1 MKGLQKVLA
10 LNEGWEKRCGAGALP
25 VLQAINRC
33 RTPALG
39 YHLYNCDQKECT
51 ERSMQYHSCR
61 NRHCPHCGESKKL
74 DWIDARMNELL
85 PCPYFHIVFTLPHE
99 LHSLCLGNRKPLF
112 ELLFDASAY
121 TLKVF
126 AKDKQHLGAEV
137 GIISVLHTWGQ
148 QLSFHPH
155 VHSIVSGYGWDKDK
169 ELWVKGKK
177 ADYGR
182 LFPVKAMRKV
192 YRGYMLNMLNEK
204 WPEQMKSLNAEL
216 KKKEWIV
223 YAKAPM
229 SGPQEVI
236 EYLGRY
242 THKIA
247 ISNHRIKEV
256 YENGDVSFDYKDYAD
271 GSRIKN
277 MTVSGDEFL
286 RRFEQ
291 HILPKGFC
299 KIRSYGIYG
308 NSNRRKRI
316 ERIRKVINPKH
327 KEEER
332 GKTPWYLKFS
342 SRYGIDPLCCKK
354 CGKGKMKLVAV
365 EYNVVKKVKPTAR
378 AVPLVVES

>member
-10 LNEGWEKRCGAGALP
+10 LNEGWENRCGIGALP
-25 VLQAINRC
+25 VLQAIDRC

-39 YHLYNCDQKECT
+39 FHLYSCNEKECN

-74 DWIDARMNELL
+74 DWIDARLHELL

-99 LHSLCLGNRKPLF
+99 LHSLALANRKKVFNLLF
-112 ELLFDASAY
+112 EASAY

-126 AKDKQHLGAEV
+126 SNDKKHLGAEV

-155 VHSIVSGYGWDKDK
+155 IHSIVSGYGWDKENNSWIRNK
-169 ELWVKGKK
+169 R

-182 LFPVKAMRKV
+182 IFPVKAMKIV
-192 YRGYMLNMLNEK
+192 YRAYMMKRFNELWPQEMHELNT
-204 WPEQMKSLNAEL
+204 EL
-216 KKKEWIV
+216 VKKDWIV
-223 YAKAPM
+223 FAKAPM
-229 SGPQEVI
+229 SGPQQVV

-256 YENGDVSFDYKDYAD
+256 YEDGRVCFDYKDYAD

-277 MTVSGDEFL
+277 MTLSGEEFL

-308 NSNRRKRI
+308 NSNRKKRI
-316 ERIRKVINPKH
+316 ERIRKVINPKY
-327 KEEER
+327 KAVEK
-332 GKTPWYLKFS
+332 GKTPWYIKFTA
-342 SRYGIDPLCCKK
+342 RYGVDPLCCKK
-354 CGKGKMKLVAV
+354 CGKGKMKLVAI
-365 EYNVVKKVKPTAR
+365 EYHVVKKVKPTAR
-378 AVPLVVES
+378 AEPLVVD